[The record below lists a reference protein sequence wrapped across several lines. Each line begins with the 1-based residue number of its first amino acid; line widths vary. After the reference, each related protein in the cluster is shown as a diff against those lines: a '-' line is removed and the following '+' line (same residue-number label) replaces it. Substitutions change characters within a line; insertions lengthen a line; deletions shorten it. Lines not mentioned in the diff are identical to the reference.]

1 MTFGIVYTYVGP
13 NWSDNRRHRTFDDDR
28 RRRRPAS
35 AGCTDA
41 RRRIG
46 GNPAGDGSSWI
57 DDLYWNLAD
66 YPGSSA
72 RIIGYANAFDFSNMW
87 RTRPAGL
94 RVIGAGYGSNPN
106 LPGKWPTSTPT
117 ALVTAP
123 ICRRALPHS
132 ATAT

>member
-1 MTFGIVYTYVGP
+1 MI
-13 NWSDNRRHRTFDDDR
+13 D
-28 RRRRPAS
+28 
-35 AGCTDA
+35 AGGGLHPRVALMLDVES
-41 RRRIG
+41 G

-72 RIIGYANAFDFSNMW
+72 RIIGYANAFDFSNMCV
-87 RTRPAGL
+87 RVPPACASSGPAMG
-94 RVIGAGYGSNPN
+94 RIRIF
-106 LPGKWPTSTPT
+106 PGKWPTNTPT

-123 ICRRALPHS
+123 ICRRALPYS